1 MKSANPTIS
10 IIVPLFNEAENL
22 TALYAELTA
31 VLKTMHVPYE
41 CLFIDDGS
49 TDTGFEILQL
59 LVKKDS
65 HIRAIRFRTN
75 FGKASALQAGF
86 DAAKGDYVVQID
98 ADLQD
103 NPTYIPACIE
113 TLRSG
118 YDMVVGWKQH
128 RKDTLVKNRT
138 STLFNSVTNLIS
150 PVKLHDHNCGFKA
163 YTKEVIASLQLYGD
177 LHRYIAVLVS
187 SRGFRVAE
195 LPIEHRK
202 RHAGVS
208 KYGPGRF
215 MNGLFDFI
223 TVLFLTRFHGRPLHF
238 FGYIGTA
245 FFVLGLVV
253 NIYLSFV
260 KFIGHQAI
268 GHRPLLLFGVMLMIM
283 GLEVGMS
290 GIVSEQIA
298 AITHR
303 NTRSYDIKETA
314 EHE

>member
-1 MKSANPTIS
+1 MKSVYPTIS
-10 IIVPLFNEAENL
+10 IIIPLFNEADS
-22 TALYAELTA
+22 LYELYKELTA
-31 VLKTMHVPYE
+31 VLKNMPESYE
-41 CLFIDDGS
+41 CIFVDDGS
-49 TDTGFEILQL
+49 SDHGFEILKA
-59 LVKKDS
+59 LVKKDT

-86 DAAKGDYVVQID
+86 DAATGQYIVQID

-103 NPTYIPACIE
+103 DPTYIPACIE
-113 TLRSG
+113 KLKSG

-150 PVKLHDHNCGFKA
+150 PVQLHDHNCGFKA
-163 YTKEVIASLQLYGD
+163 YTKEVIASLHLYGD

-202 RHAGVS
+202 RFAGVS

-238 FGYIGTA
+238 FGYIGTG
-245 FFVLGLVV
+245 FFVLGLII
-253 NIYLSFV
+253 NTYLSIV

-283 GLEVGMS
+283 GVQVGMS

-298 AITHR
+298 AISHK